1 MRDIAV
7 LQEIY
12 HQIGN
17 IYDVELEFRILDE
30 NPGKKAIQS
39 TTDKIGENVYYSL
52 FTTQIEDV
60 LNEKGVYD
68 LKEGDI
74 ATITV
79 KNANVTLA
87 QQIKDS
93 IYTAVGSDIYAIR
106 TTQSAL
112 IIANGSSI
120 E

>member
-1 MRDIAV
+1 MIIV
-7 LQEIY
+7 ILLQIY

-17 IYDVELEFRILDE
+17 IYDVELEFKILDE

-39 TTDKIGENVYYSL
+39 TKDKIGENVYYSV
-52 FTTQIEDV
+52 FTTQIEDM
-60 LNEKGVYD
+60 LNEKGVYE

-74 ATITV
+74 AIITV
-79 KNANVTLA
+79 RNVNITLA

-93 IYTAVGSDIYAIR
+93 IYTAVGSDIYTIR

-112 IIANGSSI
+112 IVANGSSI